1 MNFLFQAKIQKVVF
15 VFADVCRGHKPP
27 QWEVRWGATEI
38 FGIITPFSTT
48 FRSCSGSTFQSLP
61 SSIHWS
67 VWFFACFREQ
77 PLFLRSVVL
86 NSRDMTNKFLVLDF
100 AENRSWF
107 GLTDTLYLLVF
118 KKKSYRCFI
127 IFTANSSK
135 SVSYHLSTNSKPNRI
150 NFQFFMSF

>member
-1 MNFLFQAKIQKVVF
+1 MS
-15 VFADVCRGHKPP
+15 ADDINHR
-27 QWEVRWGATEI
+27 
-38 FGIITPFSTT
+38 
-48 FRSCSGSTFQSLP
+48 SGSEVGCHRNLRNYYTFLYNFSELFWFYIP
-61 SSIHWS
+61 VVAEYSSSIHWS